1 MQSIRNNTTVDVKYV
16 AIPVEV
22 SEWAEKVTIESK
34 EGTLIKQYNDD
45 QGNYVLVFSK
55 DAVVN
60 VKANSPYSH
69 TDMKFTSKS
78 SFEGWKNND
87 RCKDYNNSFEIERL
101 QVKNGKRGNETE
113 IGLNGKKIIVIID
126 KDVPVVNLDN
136 DVMGWTNS
144 NQVTL
149 TGSVSDPN
157 TVEKPSSGL
166 SHIIWSKDVAMTKDE
181 VLAAT
186 SNKVKIESD
195 GTDSFDSVDG
205 EQNSIYNIYAVD
217 FAGNVSDAKSV
228 NVRIDRKAPTVTA
241 FTYSVTATLT
251 DMAGNETTKTIVF
264 SANRFGSVYTFDSF
278 LKSIEGKYTNTEQD
292 VVFTETNVDTLD
304 HESIKLK
311 LVKNGTPSDLKE
323 GNDYTITTS
332 GGNGQWSQYKYVV
345 NKALF
350 ADDGNYRLTIYS
362 MDAAGNVNENIDE
375 SKKAEISFGIDKT
388 NPVIVPIDFE
398 SGKQYPVEVKNV
410 KVEVKDNLVL
420 ESVKIYLNGEEVEYT
435 VDGETY
441 TFDIPKSNSKQ
452 DVKIVAVDAAGN
464 KQPIEITDFL
474 VNDNFFVRWYNN
486 TPLFIGSI
494 IGVVVIA
501 LGIVSLILF
510 GKKKKKDDK

>member
-1 MQSIRNNTTVDVKYV
+1 MQLDT
-16 AIPVEV
+16 
-22 SEWAEKVTIESK
+22 
-34 EGTLIKQYNDD
+34 
-45 QGNYVLVFSK
+45 
-55 DAVVN
+55 
-60 VKANSPYSH
+60 
-69 TDMKFTSKS
+69 
-78 SFEGWKNND
+78 
-87 RCKDYNNSFEIERL
+87 RL
-101 QVKNGKRGNETE
+101 
-113 IGLNGKKIIVIID
+113 
-126 KDVPVVNLDN
+126 
-136 DVMGWTNS
+136 
-144 NQVTL
+144 
-149 TGSVSDPN
+149 
-157 TVEKPSSGL
+157 
-166 SHIIWSKDVAMTKDE
+166 
-181 VLAAT
+181 
-186 SNKVKIESD
+186 
-195 GTDSFDSVDG
+195 
-205 EQNSIYNIYAVD
+205 
-217 FAGNVSDAKSV
+217 
-228 NVRIDRKAPTVTA
+228 
-241 FTYSVTATLT
+241 
-251 DMAGNETTKTIVF
+251 
-264 SANRFGSVYTFDSF
+264 
-278 LKSIEGKYTNTEQD
+278 KYTNTEQD